1 MASPLHPQ
9 PGSTVMR
16 KPPAPHRSVQR
27 RRLLLAALCVL
38 LPPLTTRGYRLLDIA
53 NVNAALLT
61 HSIRHQFDML
71 FPFFNLLALALLLAA
86 VLNGR
91 RVARAFAGFI
101 ALAYT
106 LSAFLQNLSVTDTY
120 GLGLTTSTFALTLL
134 VAFAWLREAAHPQN
148 NVSNEPRPRRV
159 LLLLPFALLA
169 LWFPVDPVTF
179 QPDFNLGTL
188 LTSGASL
195 SFCMLTIVALA
206 VLLMDVPRVNPMTL
220 FTTSLAGLL
229 IGIGNL
235 WLEFL
240 HMPELAW
247 VGVLHIPL
255 VALSAAGLIV
265 SRRLLSYPEP
275 KSP

>member
-1 MASPLHPQ
+1 MASPLHPET
-9 PGSTVMR
+9 GSPVM
-16 KPPAPHRSVQR
+16 KNTTGSHRSVQR

-38 LPPLTTRGYRLLDIA
+38 LPPLTTRGYHPLDIA
-53 NVNAALLT
+53 SVNAALLT
-61 HSIRHQFDML
+61 HSIRHQFDVL
-71 FPFFNLLALALLLAA
+71 FPFFNLLALALLMATI
-86 VLNGR
+86 LNGKR
-91 RVARAFAGFI
+91 YSRAFAGFT

-134 VAFAWLREAAHPQN
+134 VATAWFREAAHPTDDIF
-148 NVSNEPRPRRV
+148 SGPSPRRV

-179 QPDFNLGTL
+179 QPDFNPRTL
-188 LTSGASL
+188 LTSGSSL

-235 WLEFL
+235 WLEFI

-255 VALSAAGLIV
+255 VALSAAGLV
-265 SRRLLSYPEP
+265 LS
-275 KSP
+275 SQILRTISVH